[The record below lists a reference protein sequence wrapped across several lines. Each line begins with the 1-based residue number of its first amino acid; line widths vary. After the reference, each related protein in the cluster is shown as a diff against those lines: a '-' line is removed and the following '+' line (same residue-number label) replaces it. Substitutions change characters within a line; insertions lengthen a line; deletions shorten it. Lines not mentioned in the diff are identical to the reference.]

1 MKMSKGKKEA
11 MLSAFPKD
19 SALFDSAVDQALG
32 QIHNEAVLQRQAANH
47 RSIQRVLAWGLG
59 FVLLLAGAFGI
70 AEGIR
75 LGVFDFLLGREDVLP
90 QATEL
95 VQQDLAEMQVGHT
108 TLRVTEAVYDGA
120 MVRFVMSV
128 QNDTI
133 QRPITEQEANGDG
146 DFGAA
151 LSADGVTAQYS
162 FDWFTID
169 GTEYGMTGGSGG
181 ETVASANDGE
191 ALIYFELL
199 LSEDDSLTAPTSDFT
214 LGVPV
219 RTADTQEAQQMFI
232 PVKVIAANLLRSVTP
247 DAPVTFGEGN
257 VAYTVTVT
265 DAKLSPIRNAVE
277 LRVDVPDTMDENAA
291 WECISPWH
299 AIALVDESGAEVGQ
313 ATTSYYGLPT
323 DETDDA
329 RHFMIRIE
337 ITPVESYPDTLFV
350 APMGYGENGE
360 WQADMS
366 HAIKLNME
374 GK

>member
-1 MKMSKGKKEA
+1 MTTINRET
-11 MLSAFPKD
+11 MLSAFPK
-19 SALFDSAVDQALG
+19 SSAVFDDAVDAALR
-32 QIHNEAVLQRQAANH
+32 QIHNQAALEESLA
-47 RSIQRVLAWGLG
+47 RRLRMRRVLGWALAGA
-59 FVLLLAGAFGI
+59 LLLAGAFGI

-95 VQQDLAEMQVGHT
+95 VQQDLTEMRVGHT

-128 QNDTI
+128 QNDTVK
-133 QRPITEQEANGDG
+133 RPITEQEAYGDG

-151 LSADGVTAQYS
+151 LSADGVTALYS
-162 FDWFTID
+162 FDWFTLG

-181 ETVASANDGE
+181 ETVVGANDGE

-232 PVKVIAANLLRSVTP
+232 PVKVIAANLLRSIAP
-247 DAPVTFGEGN
+247 DAPVTFGEGDA
-257 VAYTVTVT
+257 AYTVTVT

-277 LRVDVPDTMDENAA
+277 LRVDVPGTMDENAA
-291 WECISPWH
+291 WDCISPWY
-299 AIALVDESGAEVGQ
+299 AIALVDENGAEVGQ

-337 ITPVESYPDTLFV
+337 STPMASYPNALFV

-360 WQADMS
+360 WRADMNC
-366 HAIKLNME
+366 AIKLNTE
-374 GK
+374 EK

>member
-1 MKMSKGKKEA
+1 MLDKEQ
-11 MLSAFPKD
+11 LVSAFPKD
-19 SALFDSAVDQALG
+19 SAVFDSAVDGALR
-32 QIHNEAVLQRQAANH
+32 QIHNQAVLERQAANH
-47 RSIQRVLAWGLG
+47 RQFQRMLSWGLG

-108 TLRVTEAVYDGA
+108 TLRVTDAVYDGA

-128 QNDTI
+128 QNDTV

-199 LSEDDSLTAPTSDFT
+199 LSEDDSLTAPTNDFT

-232 PVKVIAANLLRSVTP
+232 PVKVAATNLLRSIAP

-257 VAYTVTVT
+257 AAYTVTVT
-265 DAKLSPIRNAVE
+265 DAKLSPIRNAIE
-277 LRVDVPDTMDENAA
+277 LRVDVPDTMDEAAA
-291 WECISPWH
+291 WECISPWY
-299 AIALVDESGAEVGQ
+299 AIALVDESGAEAGQ
-313 ATTSYYGLPT
+313 ATTSYYGLPEG
-323 DETDDA
+323 ETDDV
-329 RHFMIRIE
+329 RHFIIRME
-337 ITPVESYPDTLFV
+337 FTPVASYPNALYV
-350 APMGYGENGE
+350 APNGE
-360 WQADMS
+360 AQADMS
-366 HAIKLNME
+366 HAIKLNTE
-374 GK
+374 EK